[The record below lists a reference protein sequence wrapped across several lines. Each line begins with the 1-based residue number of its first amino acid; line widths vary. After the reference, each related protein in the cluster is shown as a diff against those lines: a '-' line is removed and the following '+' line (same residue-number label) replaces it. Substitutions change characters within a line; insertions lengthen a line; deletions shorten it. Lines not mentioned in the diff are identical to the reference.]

1 MSSVTL
7 FNLLFRCGN
16 CGKSFAL
23 PQELSV
29 HLRMK
34 NCVVQQTF
42 SKGQS
47 CDKCSYTSLSSTEL
61 LFHKTLHTEPIMV
74 MGVVKGQ
81 RKLVAQYK
89 CPSCDKFFVKTSL
102 LGHLRLHAEERP
114 FVCSICNKGFVRK
127 NNWKFHVKNHE
138 QKETYERKLKE
149 DDGERPY
156 LCSTCGANFKKK

>member
-1 MSSVTL
+1 MFDGKFFCSM
-7 FNLLFRCGN
+7 FRCGN
-16 CGKSFAL
+16 CGVSFAL

-34 NCVVQQTF
+34 NCLVQQTF

-47 CDKCSYTSLSSTEL
+47 CDKCTYSSSSSSEL
-61 LFHKTLHTEPIMV
+61 LFHKTLHSDPLMV

-81 RKLVAQYK
+81 KKLVAQYK

-102 LGHLRLHAEERP
+102 LGHLRFHTQERP

-127 NNWKFHVKNHE
+127 NNWKLHVKNHDQKYRRK
-138 QKETYERKLKE
+138 QKE
-149 DDGERPY
+149 DGERPY